1 MGGRKVWRNGVGK
14 EREEVGLERRERG
27 VEPWTNW
34 VESLV
39 GGRGRSEAVSDI
51 LVFWSSTT
59 SLEFLGKKGRKDKRD
74 KVVSARV
81 GLSIFQIEILGIL
94 RKTLYFSLMDFL
106 HAYFDIKYEEKFSY
120 NV

>member
-1 MGGRKVWRNGVGK
+1 MGGRKVCRSGVGK

-39 GGRGRSEAVSDI
+39 GERGRREAVSDI
-51 LVFWSSTT
+51 LVFWSLTT

-81 GLSIFQIEILGIL
+81 SLSFGLRFRNQVPLYLFFSFGLSSCIF
-94 RKTLYFSLMDFL
+94 
-106 HAYFDIKYEEKFSY
+106 
-120 NV
+120 